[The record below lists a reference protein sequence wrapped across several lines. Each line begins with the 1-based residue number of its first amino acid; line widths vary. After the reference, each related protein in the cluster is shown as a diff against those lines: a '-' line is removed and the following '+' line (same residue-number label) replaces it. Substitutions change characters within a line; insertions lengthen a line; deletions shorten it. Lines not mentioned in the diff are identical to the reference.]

1 MAEPTK
7 HLSMNGGALKT
18 DLNGLFT
25 VFRTKRSIAFAN
37 GFMLGF
43 VAFTA
48 LLAFNHSSS
57 NSHSPWFT
65 SIFTTS
71 TVTCT
76 TPTTSS
82 STTDFS
88 QGIETLMNC
97 DLFDGEWVYDD
108 SYPLYKQGSCS
119 FIDHEFNCFQNGRL
133 DTDYQKMKWK
143 PKGCN
148 LPRNMW
154 ESLLCILKGS
164 SKDPSNVF
172 EANGKQISK
181 GETSFSFVFK
191 DYNFSVEFFVSSF
204 LVQEWKIPD
213 KDGSKKETLR
223 LDLMGR
229 SSDQYKDAD
238 IIIFNTGHWW
248 IPDKTF
254 KGKNFYQEGS
264 HVYGELNVLEA
275 YRKALTT
282 WARWVDASIN
292 PNKSMIFFRGYSA
305 SHFRGGQLYSG
316 GVCDNDTEPIKNETY
331 LSAYPPKMKVLES
344 VLKGMKIHV
353 TYLNITRLTDYRKEG
368 HPSFYREHNLSKEKG
383 NSRIVSIGAFQSPS
397 TLPTLEPLKLDEL
410 EESLPTVEPMQIDE
424 EEIEEENAESSR
436 EVKGESQQE
445 IWKTAKSIKMMPP
458 R

>member
-7 HLSMNGGALKT
+7 HLSMIGGALKT
-18 DLNGLFT
+18 ELNGLFT
-25 VFRTKRSIAFAN
+25 VFRTKRSIAFAY

-57 NSHSPWFT
+57 NSPSPWFT
-65 SIFTTS
+65 SIFTTR
-71 TVTCT
+71 TLTCT
-76 TPTTSS
+76 TPTSS
-82 STTDFS
+82 STTDFL
-88 QGIETLMNC
+88 QGMETSMNC
-97 DLFDGEWVYDD
+97 DLFDGKWVYDD

-119 FIDHEFNCFQNGRL
+119 FIDHEFNCFQNGRH

-148 LPRNMW
+148 LPRLDGVHMLELLRGKRLVFVGDSLNRNMW
-154 ESLLCILKGS
+154 ESMLCILKGS
-164 SKDPSNVF
+164 SKDPNNVF

-181 GETSFSFVFK
+181 GETSFSFIFK

-204 LVQEWKIPD
+204 LVQEWKMLD
-213 KDGSKKETLR
+213 KDGSEKETLR

-331 LSAYPPKMKVLES
+331 LSTYPPKMKLLES

-368 HPSFYREHNLSKEKG
+368 HPSFYREHNLSKEK
-383 NSRIVSIGAFQSPS
+383 RKFQDCFHWC
-397 TLPTLEPLKLDEL
+397 LPGVPDAWNELFYSELLIKEKKMLKH
-410 EESLPTVEPMQIDE
+410 
-424 EEIEEENAESSR
+424 
-436 EVKGESQQE
+436 
-445 IWKTAKSIKMMPP
+445 
-458 R
+458 